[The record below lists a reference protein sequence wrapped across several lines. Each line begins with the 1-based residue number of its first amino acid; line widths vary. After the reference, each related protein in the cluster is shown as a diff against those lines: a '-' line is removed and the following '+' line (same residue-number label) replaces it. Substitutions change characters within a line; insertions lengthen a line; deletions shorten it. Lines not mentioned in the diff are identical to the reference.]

1 MALKTRDLANG
12 LRLIISRRRMA
23 LTQAEAAK
31 KHKVSLYQYRRWE
44 EDKQPGA
51 PDVAVGR
58 LAPHEQCYVERI
70 TRGVS
75 LAAQAKKM
83 GISRWWLRQMER
95 GTANPERLIAYW
107 S

>member
-1 MALKTRDLANG
+1 MALKTCDLANG
-12 LRLIISRRRMA
+12 LRLIIDRRRKA
-23 LTQAEAAK
+23 LTQAQAAK
-31 KHKVSLYQYRRWE
+31 KYKVSLFRYRAWE
-44 EDKQPGA
+44 VDEATGV
-51 PDVAVGR
+51 PDVAIGV
-58 LAPHEQCYVERI
+58 LAPHERCYVERI
-70 TRGVS
+70 SRGVS

>member
-1 MALKTRDLANG
+1 MALKTCDLANG
-12 LRLIISRRRMA
+12 LRLIIDRRRKA
-23 LTQAEAAK
+23 LTQAQAAK

-44 EDKQPGA
+44 EDKQSGA

-58 LAPHEQCYVERI
+58 LAPNEQCYVKRI
-70 TRGVS
+70 VKGVS
-75 LAAQAKKM
+75 LADQAKKM
-83 GISRWWLRQMER
+83 KISRWWLRQMER